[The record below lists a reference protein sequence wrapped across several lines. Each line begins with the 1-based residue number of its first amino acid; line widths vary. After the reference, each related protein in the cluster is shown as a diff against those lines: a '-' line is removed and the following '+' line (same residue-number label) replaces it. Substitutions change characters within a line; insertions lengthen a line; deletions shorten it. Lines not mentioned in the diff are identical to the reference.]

1 VTPIIIVIAIVI
13 IAGLAA
19 LAVSVRRRDQQTIE
33 FGGAGPIRRVEV
45 EVRAGAVTVA
55 AGGPVP
61 RVHRTIRWSVAKPAT
76 IERVDGDVLRIET
89 RRRRPGEFGAEVSYR
104 IEVPAA
110 TAVRAA
116 TGAGTLT
123 VEATTGDVDLVSG
136 AGQVTLT
143 DLSGRVHAGTR
154 AGTVQGTGLAC
165 PELTVQ
171 TNAGSIVLTF
181 TAPPDRVEART
192 NAGSIEVT
200 VPVDLAT
207 RYAVDATA
215 SAGRAEVDIPHDP
228 AAARRITA
236 HSNAGAVRVRGR

>member
-1 VTPIIIVIAIVI
+1 MAPVILVIVVVI
-13 IAGLAA
+13 IAGLGA

-33 FGGAGPIRRVEV
+33 FGAAGPVRRVEV
-45 EVRAGAVTVA
+45 SVRAGAVTVVA
-55 AGGPVP
+55 DGPTP
-61 RVHRTIRWSVAKPAT
+61 RVHRTLHWSVVRPAT
-76 IERVDGDVLRIET
+76 VERVNGDVLWIES
-89 RRRRPGEFGAEVSYR
+89 RGRRPGAFGAEVSYR

-110 TAVRAA
+110 TAVRAS

-123 VEATTGDVDLVSG
+123 VEATTGEVDLRTG

-143 DLSGRVHAGTR
+143 DLAGRVHAGTR

-165 PELTVQ
+165 PELIVE

-200 VPVDLAT
+200 VPADLAT

-215 SAGRAEVDIPHDP
+215 SAGRADVDIPHDP

-236 HSNAGAVRVRGR
+236 HSNAGVVRVRGR

>member
-1 VTPIIIVIAIVI
+1 MTPVIIVIAVVI

-19 LAVSVRRRDQQTIE
+19 LAVTVRRTDQQTIE
-33 FGGAGPIRRVEV
+33 FDAAGPVRRIEAT
-45 EVRAGAVTVA
+45 VRSGAVTVV

-61 RVHRTIRWSVAKPAT
+61 RVHRTIRWSMARPAT
-76 IERVDGDVLRIET
+76 VERVDGDVLRIET
-89 RRRRPGEFGAEVSYR
+89 RARRPGEFGAEVTYR
-104 IEVPAA
+104 IEVPAP
-110 TAVRAA
+110 TAVRAS

-123 VEATTGDVDLVSG
+123 VEATSGEVDLRTG

-165 PELTVQ
+165 PELIVE

-181 TAPPDRVEART
+181 IAPPDRVEART
-192 NAGSIEVT
+192 NAGSVEVT
-200 VPVDLAT
+200 VPAGPAD
-207 RYAVDATA
+207 RYAVNATA
-215 SAGRAEVDIPHDP
+215 YAGHAEVDIPHDP
-228 AAARRITA
+228 TATRRIVV